1 LQDRSKSKGHSGQSC
16 QRVRH
21 SLPLLVARVPPEAG
35 PTCKHGV
42 AHVASLSPPGPWRY
56 VAKSVAVLEQFSEA
70 RQSEGLRVSSNG
82 DVNPKGPTPL
92 TGGSAPDAWPWP
104 DDLDAMIAAPG
115 FHAVLFED
123 NRVRV
128 LDGRVPPGAT
138 VPVHTHRWGGVL
150 YILAT
155 SDFVRR
161 DPDGNVLAD
170 TRALKSTPISGTAG
184 WGAPLTPHSLE
195 NVGSEEFR
203 TLTVEMKD
211 GYGNATP

>member
-1 LQDRSKSKGHSGQSC
+1 MG
-16 QRVRH
+16 
-21 SLPLLVARVPPEAG
+21 
-35 PTCKHGV
+35 
-42 AHVASLSPPGPWRY
+42 
-56 VAKSVAVLEQFSEA
+56 
-70 RQSEGLRVSSNG
+70 VSSIG
-82 DVNPKGPTPL
+82 DVHPKIVSQL
-92 TGGSAPDAWPWP
+92 TVPRTSAEWPWS

-115 FHAVLFED
+115 FHTVLYED

-170 TRALKSTPISGTAG
+170 TRASKSTPIVGTAV

-195 NVGSEEFR
+195 NVGSDEFR
-203 TLTVEMKD
+203 TLTVEMKT
-211 GYGNATP
+211 GVGTTQL

>member
-1 LQDRSKSKGHSGQSC
+1 L
-16 QRVRH
+16 
-21 SLPLLVARVPPEAG
+21 
-35 PTCKHGV
+35 
-42 AHVASLSPPGPWRY
+42 
-56 VAKSVAVLEQFSEA
+56 
-70 RQSEGLRVSSNG
+70 
-82 DVNPKGPTPL
+82 L
-92 TGGSAPDAWPWP
+92 TGADAPAEWPWP
-104 DDLDAMIAAPG
+104 DELDAMIAAPG
-115 FHAVLFED
+115 FHVVLFED
-123 NRVRV
+123 DRVRV

-170 TRALKSTPISGTAG
+170 TRASKSTPILGTAA

-195 NVGSEEFR
+195 NVGSKEFR

-211 GYGNATP
+211 GSGNAPT

>member
-1 LQDRSKSKGHSGQSC
+1 VQVETLLEVRRHLAGHSHEKTQI
-16 QRVRH
+16 
-21 SLPLLVARVPPEAG
+21 RVP
-35 PTCKHGV
+35 V
-42 AHVASLSPPGPWRY
+42 RL
-56 VAKSVAVLEQFSEA
+56 VLVRGQ
-70 RQSEGLRVSSNG
+70 REGLRSI
-82 DVNPKGPTPL
+82 VNVGCQPERLILL
-92 TGGSAPDAWPWP
+92 TSASTLTAWSWP

-115 FHAVLFED
+115 FHTVLFED

-128 LDGRVPPGAT
+128 LDGRVPRGAT

-170 TRALKSTPISGTAG
+170 TRASKSPPILGSAV

-211 GYGNATP
+211 RS

>member
-1 LQDRSKSKGHSGQSC
+1 M
-16 QRVRH
+16 
-21 SLPLLVARVPPEAG
+21 A
-35 PTCKHGV
+35 
-42 AHVASLSPPGPWRY
+42 PG
-56 VAKSVAVLEQFSEA
+56 
-70 RQSEGLRVSSNG
+70 VSSNG
-82 DVNPKGPTPL
+82 DADSTGFIPL
-92 TGGSAPDAWPWP
+92 TDPIRAAAWPWP

-115 FHAVLFED
+115 FHTVLFED

-128 LDGRVPPGAT
+128 LDGRVRPGAT
-138 VPVHTHRWGGVL
+138 VPVHTHQWGGVL

-170 TRALKSTPISGTAG
+170 TRASKSTPILGTAV

-211 GYGNATP
+211 GS

>member
-1 LQDRSKSKGHSGQSC
+1 VGVSF
-16 QRVRH
+16 
-21 SLPLLVARVPPEAG
+21 SLNANPN
-35 PTCKHGV
+35 
-42 AHVASLSPPGPWRY
+42 
-56 VAKSVAVLEQFSEA
+56 
-70 RQSEGLRVSSNG
+70 GLIS
-82 DVNPKGPTPL
+82 L
-92 TGGSAPDAWPWP
+92 TGGTTSASWPWP

-115 FHAVLFED
+115 FHTVLFEND
-123 NRVRV
+123 RVRV

-161 DPDGNVLAD
+161 DPDGKVLAD
-170 TRALKSTPISGTAG
+170 TRASKSTPILGAAV

-195 NVGSEEFR
+195 NVGSQEFR

-211 GYGNATP
+211 EI